1 MPDYNQID
9 SHLLSGE
16 KLIWQGSPQAYPGS
30 RIFKVIAVAIFVAFF
45 SIFGVGI
52 LLNIINYG
60 FTFSDLV
67 GLIVPL
73 VFVGVMAVIFK
84 TVRKTGMGKLSQ
96 VVYAVTNKR
105 LMILDNNG
113 LKTKAIGQ
121 VAAIN
126 MTTNNKGWTTLTFQ
140 FLNETN
146 FTAQSVTVSFGNFVP
161 SIQPFAFFNI
171 NEGSQVYSTIDDLS
185 KGKYVESIRF

>member
-1 MPDYNQID
+1 MPDYSQID

-30 RIFKVIAVAIFVAFF
+30 RILKIVVIAFFVVFF
-45 SIFGVGI
+45 FVFVI
-52 LLNIINYG
+52 NISFDFIYNG
-60 FTFSDLV
+60 FNFSALI
-67 GLIVPL
+67 GLIIPL
-73 VFVGVMAVIFK
+73 VLVAVIFFIFRAI
-84 TVRKTGMGKLSQ
+84 RKTGMGKLSQ
-96 VVYAVTNKR
+96 VIYAVTNKR
-105 LMILDNNG
+105 LIIMDNNG
-113 LKTKAIGQ
+113 LRTKAIDQ

-126 MTTNNKGWTTLTFQ
+126 MTTNNKGWTSLTFQ
-140 FLNETN
+140 FINEAN
-146 FTAQSVTVSFGNFVP
+146 FITQNVSVSFGNLIP